1 MYSMDGLPGYGHDL
15 NFDPICQCLN
25 EIVLFSKGPRGPP
38 GYKGE
43 KVYLVNTIFN
53 LYMHFV

>member
-1 MYSMDGLPGYGHDL
+1 MDELPGCGHDL